1 MEAEC
6 SLELSG
12 LKLLT
17 WFYIYICSG
26 ISLLIA
32 NILIDIGLND
42 DWWTNLP
49 TNQVLNIVN
58 DIQFDTNMRITDQ
71 YYRDAGILLV
81 FAASLQKNPLYSDAL
96 DDVTHVAE
104 AISLRRCIM
113 C

>member
-1 MEAEC
+1 
-6 SLELSG
+6 
-12 LKLLT
+12 
-17 WFYIYICSG
+17 
-26 ISLLIA
+26 
-32 NILIDIGLND
+32 
-42 DWWTNLP
+42 
-49 TNQVLNIVN
+49 
-58 DIQFDTNMRITDQ
+58 MRITDQ